1 MVNGTKKRMCEKC
14 QGTLV
19 PDQEVDLLTGMSLVV
34 YRCINCGRRTRLE
47 KEPRPLTNQQLTREE
62 PVKSS
67 AKTNP

>member
-1 MVNGTKKRMCEKC
+1 MVKGTQKPNCGRCE
-14 QGTLV
+14 GTLV

-47 KEPRPLTNQQLTREE
+47 KEPRPLTNQPLTREE

-67 AKTNP
+67 TKTNP